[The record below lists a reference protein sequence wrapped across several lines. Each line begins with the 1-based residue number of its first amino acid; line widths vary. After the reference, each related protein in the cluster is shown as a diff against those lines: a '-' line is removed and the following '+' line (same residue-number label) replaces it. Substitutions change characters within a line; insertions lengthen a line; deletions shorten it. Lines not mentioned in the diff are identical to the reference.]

1 MKHTVITAA
10 LLCALACPAFAAD
23 GQKADPND
31 PCAIVL
37 CLAGKLDGS
46 SPAECGPMYKT
57 FMSVKKKN
65 KHGFLPGH
73 TSDARKK
80 MLNQCPSAD
89 SGTINKI
96 ISKFGRLSGW

>member
-46 SPAECGPMYKT
+46 SPTECDPMYKT

-73 TSDARKK
+73 TVVRGGAR
-80 MLNQCPSAD
+80 LAGGSERP
-89 SGTINKI
+89 
-96 ISKFGRLSGW
+96 GRPALLYGQNMVT

>member
-1 MKHTVITAA
+1 
-10 LLCALACPAFAAD
+10 
-23 GQKADPND
+23 
-31 PCAIVL
+31 
-37 CLAGKLDGS
+37 
-46 SPAECGPMYKT
+46 MYKT